1 MGGAN
6 ESATNW
12 SHHRRNRT
20 RVIQDVSFSS
30 NLRTAKI
37 YEGVKEVLEKV
48 LLKHFWA
55 YRDYVTQKVIED
67 LNRDRKENL
76 ERKQEKTLSLIGE
89 KADMKKNQDWVAGL
103 VKPQK
108 DNDK

>member
-1 MGGAN
+1 MNPPPIGVII
-6 ESATNW
+6 EEIEQELYKMFPFL
-12 SHHRRNRT
+12 RT
-20 RVIQDVSFSS
+20 W
-30 NLRTAKI
+30 RTAKI